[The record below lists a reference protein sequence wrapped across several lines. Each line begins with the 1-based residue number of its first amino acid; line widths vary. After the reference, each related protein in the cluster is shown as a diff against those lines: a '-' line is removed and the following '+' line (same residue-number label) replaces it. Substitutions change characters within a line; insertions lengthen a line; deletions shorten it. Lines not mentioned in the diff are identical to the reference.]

1 MPFITQINGAI
12 IEVVA
17 DTPVV
22 TLPQTGLLNSF
33 GTSTEFTSY
42 NVQNDGTPETTET
55 GDYLAPI
62 VNGSP
67 VPGTYG
73 GGASFGT
80 ASVGVLGVLNVRIN
94 PIQGN
99 YFISDGNVFIITEA
113 PLDAANLTV
122 SGTVLGAP
130 VVNLSLTALATTVN
144 PLLGPG
150 GVNGLLNT
158 VATTQTANPGL
169 DLELDPEDINDLV
182 CFVSGTMILTPEGPM
197 PIENLK
203 VGDLVFTKD
212 NGYAAVS
219 WLGRRTLGAE
229 LLRAFPNLRPICISA
244 GSLGDGLPSA
254 DLLVS
259 PQHRV
264 LIRSRIAERVSGA
277 HEVLVAAK
285 QLLQMDGID
294 VVNDVDEVVYVHFMF
309 DKHQIVIAN
318 GAETESMFTGPQALR
333 SVGKAARSEILALF
347 PELAEEG
354 YEPQGVRA
362 LPSGRMGRKIVSR
375 HIQHGKPLVSAAL

>member
-12 IEVVA
+12 IEVVS

-130 VVNLSLTALATTVN
+130 VANLSLTALATTVN

-182 CFVSGTMILTPEGPM
+182 CFVAGTMILTPEGPM
-197 PIENLK
+197 PIEKLK
-203 VGDLVFTKD
+203 VGDLVFTRD
-212 NGYAAVS
+212 DGYVPIS
-219 WLGRRTLGAE
+219 WLGCRTLGAE
-229 LLRAFPNLRPICISA
+229 LLRAFPNLRPIRISA

-318 GAETESMFTGPQALR
+318 GAETESMFTGPQALK
-333 SVGKAARSEILALF
+333 SVGQAARSEIFALF

-354 YEPQGVRA
+354 YEPQGARA

-375 HIQHGKPLVSAAL
+375 HIQHGKPLVSAAI